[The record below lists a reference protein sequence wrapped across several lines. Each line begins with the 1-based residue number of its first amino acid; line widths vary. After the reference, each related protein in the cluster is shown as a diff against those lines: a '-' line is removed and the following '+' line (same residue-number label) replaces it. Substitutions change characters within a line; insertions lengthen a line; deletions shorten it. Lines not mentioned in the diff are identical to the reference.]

1 MSCQEVLADEIK
13 DLDKLVAVYETQMSN
28 AIRFLT
34 KDGDNPFAQCTALV
48 IKAWPLGD
56 EARIAYGGPLDETTA
71 RYPEWMA
78 PLSSFPLLIPS
89 PRPLSSFPPPIPA
102 LHFRSQLSCTTHV
115 CLRLICS
122 RPTQVP
128 SRPPLY

>member
-28 AIRFLT
+28 AIRFVN
-34 KDGDNPFAQCTALV
+34 KNGDNPFAQCTALV
-48 IKAWPLGD
+48 MKAWPLGD

-71 RYPEWMA
+71 RYPENVDGPPA
-78 PLSSFPLLIPS
+78 PHSLL
-89 PRPLSSFPPPIPA
+89 SFPPPLPA
-102 LHFRSQLSCTTHV
+102 IHPRINIYFSYYSLCLI
-115 CLRLICS
+115 CLRA
-122 RPTQVP
+122 TQVP